1 MAPDEYQWYVKLVQD
16 RHQYLSLTYEQ
27 AEKIYRFEQDKDIY
41 SNKHF
46 FSFWEERDYELA
58 TFSEILNDEQL
69 RIYKTFF
76 KKGIEG
82 YERSLIELDTKKANE
97 IAYNEELLNFYE
109 TQFFPEFFK
118 DPFHLLHFGSFYNE
132 KSKIEFLK
140 AEYKRFLND
149 TKREILTSHFRHSR
163 TFQPNELKVSLL
175 RHKLSCVLPS
185 YISFKQQMDEPT
197 KAVTYYLKQK
207 LRYLPDKTE
216 ELLKR
221 KFKESKEF
229 NKINRQKHFGKIK
242 GWLVIAEHLTVEEEK
257 ERRRMTFLLFDKERY
272 GC

>member
-1 MAPDEYQWYVKLVQD
+1 MTPDEYQWYVKLVQD
-16 RHQYLSLTYEQ
+16 RHQSLNLTYEQ
-27 AEKIYRFEQDKDIY
+27 AEKIYRFEQDKDIH

-46 FSFWEERDYELA
+46 FSFWEERDCELA
-58 TFSEILNDEQL
+58 TFGEILNDEQL
-69 RIYKTFF
+69 RIYKTSF

-82 YERSLIELDTKKANE
+82 YEQSLMELDAKKENE

-109 TQFFPEFFK
+109 TQFLPEFFK
-118 DPFHLLHFGSFYNE
+118 DPLHLLHFGSLHNE
-132 KSKIEFLK
+132 IPKIEFLK

-149 TKREILTSHFRHSR
+149 TKMEILTSHFRHSR
-163 TFQPNELKVSLL
+163 RFQPNELKVSLL

-197 KAVTYYLKQK
+197 KAVAYYLKEK

-216 ELLKR
+216 EFLKR

-229 NKINRQKHFGKIK
+229 NEINRQKYFGEIK
-242 GWLVIAEHLTVEEEK
+242 GWHVIAEHLTDEEEK
-257 ERRRMTFLLFDKERY
+257 ERRRMTFLLFDKARY